1 MILLYSSCVLNWLRS
16 FACHKF
22 RENPY
27 AVVQGKQIYQL
38 GEQLFLLARL
48 MSKAFDRPS
57 FFRNPKRKAR
67 ILKYD
72 FLALSNDNF
81 SRMCSAFS
89 ASSVFSVIE

>member
-48 MSKAFDRPS
+48 MSKAFDRPH

-72 FLALSNDNF
+72 FLALIKDNF

>member
-48 MSKAFDRPS
+48 MSKAFDRPL
-57 FFRNPKRKAR
+57 FFSQSKEE
-67 ILKYD
+67 
-72 FLALSNDNF
+72 S
-81 SRMCSAFS
+81 
-89 ASSVFSVIE
+89 

>member
-22 RENPY
+22 RENPH

-48 MSKAFDRPS
+48 MSKAFDRPL
-57 FFRNPKRKAR
+57 FFSQSKEE
-67 ILKYD
+67 
-72 FLALSNDNF
+72 S
-81 SRMCSAFS
+81 
-89 ASSVFSVIE
+89 